1 MAAFGAGGAS
11 FRGRWGPVA
20 KAAVTS
26 GSLMACGDAL
36 AQALQRR
43 GVRFDTADAR
53 RAAPP
58 AGPAPA
64 AAPAAGP
71 GGEGAGAVDLARV
84 GRLFT
89 FGLGLYGPAQ
99 HYWYAYLARTF
110 PVAAGT
116 RAFLS
121 KVALNQLAL
130 GPVVTSCLF
139 AWNLALQGRR
149 DEVPG
154 KIRTD
159 LLPTLVKGWSFWV
172 PASSVNFYAV
182 PLQHQVLYMSSCGLV
197 WGTILSLASS

>member
-1 MAAFGAGGAS
+1 MAAFGAGGSS

-64 AAPAAGP
+64 AGPA
-71 GGEGAGAVDLARV
+71 GGGGVDLARG

-89 FGLGLYGPAQ
+89 FGLGFYGPAQ

-130 GPVVTSCLF
+130 GPVVTSGLF

-154 KIRTD
+154 KIRND
-159 LLPTLVKGWSFWV
+159 LLPTLFKGWSFWV

-182 PLQHQVLYMSSCGLV
+182 PLQHQVLYMSTCGLV